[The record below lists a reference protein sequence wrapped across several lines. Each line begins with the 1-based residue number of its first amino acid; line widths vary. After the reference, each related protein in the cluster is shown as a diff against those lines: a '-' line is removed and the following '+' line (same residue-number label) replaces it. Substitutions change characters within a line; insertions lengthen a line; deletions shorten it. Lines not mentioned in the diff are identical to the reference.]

1 MITGQ
6 VRLEAPTT
14 RPDSQRWNRRD
25 FLRGLTL
32 AGTAGLLGLNPRLV
46 AAEPPPETTRIR
58 LVHDPSICV
67 TPQYLAEELLWAD
80 GFSEVQ
86 YVEATDGFGARV
98 VAAGGAD
105 MMMEF
110 AGVYLTRTDAGDP
123 LVMLGGVQLGCFE
136 VFGGARVRAI
146 RDLKGKRVAVL
157 GEGTPEHV
165 FLSSV
170 VAYVGLDPRRD
181 IRWESHP
188 PEESM
193 RLLDEDKID
202 AFAGFPPVPQELRAR
217 RIGHLVLSTTT
228 DRPWSQYFCCMVG
241 AHRDFVRKHPVATK
255 RALRAILKAANL
267 CAANPEQAAR
277 FIVSRGYTGE
287 LDYATQALREIPYA
301 RWREYDPEDT
311 VRFYALRLHEV
322 GMIKSSPQKIIAQ
335 GTDWRFFNELKKEM
349 KG

>member
-1 MITGQ
+1 MDDQIMGH
-6 VRLEAPTT
+6 
-14 RPDSQRWNRRD
+14 WRRRE
-25 FLRGLTL
+25 FLGRLTL
-32 AGTAGLLGLNPRLV
+32 VGTAGLLGLQPKLV

-67 TPQYLAEELLWAD
+67 TPQYLAEELLRAD
-80 GFSEVQ
+80 GFNEVQ
-86 YVEATDGFGARV
+86 YVEATDGLGTRLI
-98 VAAGGAD
+98 AAGGAD

-110 AGVYLTRTDAGDP
+110 AGVYVTRIDVGDP
-123 LVMLGGVQLGCFE
+123 IVLLGGVQLGCFE
-136 VFGGARVRAI
+136 VFGGARVRAL

-170 VAYVGLDPRRD
+170 VAYMGLDPRRD
-181 IRWESHP
+181 IRWELHP

-193 RLLDEDKID
+193 RLLAEDQVD
-202 AFAGFPPVPQELRAR
+202 AYAGFPPVPQELRAR
-217 RIGHLVLSTTT
+217 KIGHLVLSTTT

-241 AHRDFVRKHPVATK
+241 AHRDFVRKHPIATK
-255 RALRAILKAANL
+255 RALQAILKAATL
-267 CAANPEQAAR
+267 CATDPEGAAR
-277 FIVSRGYTGE
+277 FIMSRGYIDK
-287 LDYATQALREIPYA
+287 LDYAAQAFREIPYS

-335 GTDWRFFNELKKEM
+335 GTDWRFLKELKQELKQ
-349 KG
+349 

>member
-1 MITGQ
+1 MHTQ
-6 VRLEAPTT
+6 HARRL
-14 RPDSQRWNRRD
+14 SRRR
-25 FLRGLTL
+25 FLGGLTF
-32 AGTAGLLGLNPRLV
+32 AGTAGLLGLRPRLV
-46 AAEPPPETTRIR
+46 TAAPPPETTRIR

-67 TPQYLAEELLWAD
+67 TPQYLAEELLRAD

-86 YVEATDGFGARV
+86 YVEATDGLGTRLI
-98 VAAGGAD
+98 AAGDAD

-110 AGVYLTRTDAGDP
+110 AGVYVTRIDAGDP
-123 LVMLGGVQLGCFE
+123 IVLLGGVHIGCFE
-136 VFGGARVRAI
+136 LFGGAHVRAL

-181 IRWESHP
+181 IRWEPHP
-188 PEESM
+188 PEEAM
-193 RLLDEDKID
+193 RLLGEGKVD
-202 AFAGFPPVPQELRAR
+202 AFAGFPPVPQELRAQG
-217 RIGHLVLSTTT
+217 IGHLVLSTTT

-241 AHRDFVRKHPVATK
+241 AHRDFVRTHPVATK
-255 RALRAILKAANL
+255 RALRATLKAANL
-267 CAANPEQAAR
+267 CATDPEQAAR

-287 LDYATQALREIPYA
+287 LAYAAQALREIPYA

-335 GTDWRFFNELKKEM
+335 GTDWRFFTELKKEL
-349 KG
+349 KE

>member
-1 MITGQ
+1 VI
-6 VRLEAPTT
+6 
-14 RPDSQRWNRRD
+14 
-25 FLRGLTL
+25 L
-32 AGTAGLLGLNPRLV
+32 AGAAVLLGLRPRTV
-46 AAEPPPETTRIR
+46 AAEPPPETTRLR
-58 LVHDPSICV
+58 LIQDPSICV
-67 TPQYLAEELLWAD
+67 TPQYLAEELLRAD

-86 YVEATDGFGARV
+86 YIEATDGFGTKV

-110 AGVYLTRTDAGDP
+110 AGVYLTRIDAGDP
-123 LVMLGGVQLGCFE
+123 IVLLGGVHIGCFE
-136 VFGGARVRAI
+136 LFGGTHVQTI
-146 RDLKGKRVAVL
+146 RDLKDKRVAVL
-157 GEGTPEHV
+157 GEGAPEHV

-170 VAYVGLDPRRD
+170 AAYVGLDPRRD
-181 IRWESHP
+181 IRWEPHP

-193 RLLDEDKID
+193 RLLSEGQVD

-217 RIGHLVLSTTT
+217 QIGHLVLSTTT

-241 AHRDFVRKHPVATK
+241 ANRDFVRKHPVATK

-267 CAANPEQAAR
+267 CAADPEQAAR

-287 LDYATQALREIPYA
+287 LAYAAQALRELPYA

-322 GMIKSSPQKIIAQ
+322 GMIKSSPQKLIAQ
-335 GTDWRFFNELKKEM
+335 GTAWRFLNELKKEL

>member
-1 MITGQ
+1 MDDQIL
-6 VRLEAPTT
+6 RH
-14 RPDSQRWNRRD
+14 WRRRE
-25 FLRGLTL
+25 FLGGLTL
-32 AGTAGLLGLNPRLV
+32 AGTTGLLGLQPKRV

-67 TPQYLAEELLWAD
+67 TPQYLAEELLRAD

-86 YVEATDGFGARV
+86 YVEATDGLGTRLI
-98 VAAGGAD
+98 AAGGAD

-110 AGVYLTRTDAGDP
+110 AGVYVTRIDVGDP
-123 LVMLGGVQLGCFE
+123 IVLLGGVQLGCFE
-136 VFGGARVRAI
+136 VFGGARVRAL

-170 VAYVGLDPRRD
+170 VAYTGLDPRRD
-181 IRWESHP
+181 IRWELHP

-193 RLLDEDKID
+193 RLLAEDQVD
-202 AFAGFPPVPQELRAR
+202 AYAGFPPVPQELRAR
-217 RIGHLVLSTTT
+217 KIGHLVLSTTT

-241 AHRDFVRKHPVATK
+241 AHRDFVRKHPVASK
-255 RALRAILKAANL
+255 RALRAILKAATL
-267 CAANPEQAAR
+267 CATDPEGAAR
-277 FIVSRGYTGE
+277 FIMSRGYIDK
-287 LDYATQALREIPYA
+287 LDYAAQAFREIPYT
-301 RWREYDPEDT
+301 RWREYNPEDT

-335 GTDWRFFNELKKEM
+335 GTDWRFLNDLKKEL
-349 KG
+349 KQ

>member
-1 MITGQ
+1 MSSPYAMRWSRRQ
-6 VRLEAPTT
+6 LLE
-14 RPDSQRWNRRD
+14 
-25 FLRGLTL
+25 GLTL
-32 AGTAGLLGLNPRLV
+32 AGTAGLLGLTPGPV

-67 TPQYLAEELLWAD
+67 TPQYLAEELLRAD

-86 YVEATDGFGARV
+86 YVEATDGLGTRLI
-98 VAAGGAD
+98 AAGGAD

-110 AGVYLTRTDAGDP
+110 AGVYVTRIDAGDP
-123 LVMLGGVQLGCFE
+123 IVLLSGVQLGCFE
-136 VFGGARVRAI
+136 VFGGARVRAL

-170 VAYVGLDPRRD
+170 VAYMGLDPRRD
-181 IRWESHP
+181 IRWELHP

-193 RLLDEDKID
+193 RLLAEDQVD
-202 AFAGFPPVPQELRAR
+202 AYAGFPPVPQELRAR
-217 RIGHLVLSTTT
+217 KIGHLVLSTTT

-241 AHRDFVRKHPVATK
+241 AHRDFVRKHPVASK
-255 RALRAILKAANL
+255 RVLRAILKAATL
-267 CAANPEQAAR
+267 CATDPEGTAR
-277 FIVSRGYTGE
+277 FIMSRGYIDK
-287 LDYATQALREIPYA
+287 LDYAAQAFREIPYT

-335 GTDWRFFNELKKEM
+335 GTDWRFLKELKKEM

>member
-1 MITGQ
+1 LLG
-6 VRLEAPTT
+6 
-14 RPDSQRWNRRD
+14 
-25 FLRGLTL
+25 GLTL
-32 AGTAGLLGLNPRLV
+32 AGTAGLLGMRPGLV
-46 AAEPPPETTRIR
+46 AAEPPLEATRIR

-67 TPQYLAEELLWAD
+67 TPQYLAEELLRAD

-86 YVEATDGFGARV
+86 YVEATDGLGTRLI
-98 VAAGGAD
+98 AAGGAD

-110 AGVYLTRTDAGDP
+110 AGVYVTRIDAGDP
-123 LVMLGGVQLGCFE
+123 IVLLGGVQLGCFE
-136 VFGGARVRAI
+136 VFGGARVRAL

-170 VAYVGLDPRRD
+170 VAYMGLDPRRD
-181 IRWESHP
+181 IRWELHP

-193 RLLDEDKID
+193 RLLAEDQVD
-202 AFAGFPPVPQELRAR
+202 AYAGFPPVPQELRAR
-217 RIGHLVLSTTT
+217 NIGHLVLSTTT

-241 AHRDFVRKHPVATK
+241 AHRDFVRKHPVASK
-255 RALRAILKAANL
+255 RALRAILKAATL
-267 CAANPEQAAR
+267 CATDPEGAAR
-277 FIVSRGYTGE
+277 FIMSRGYIDK
-287 LDYATQALREIPYA
+287 LDYAAQAFREIPYT

-335 GTDWRFFNELKKEM
+335 GTDWRFLKELKKEL

>member
-1 MITGQ
+1 MSNHA
-6 VRLEAPTT
+6 RLC
-14 RPDSQRWNRRD
+14 SRRK
-25 FLRGLTL
+25 FLRGMTL
-32 AGTAGLLGLNPRLV
+32 LGTAGLLGVSPRLGT
-46 AAEPPPETTRIR
+46 AEPPPETTRLR

-67 TPQYLAEELLWAD
+67 TPQYLAEELLRAD

-86 YVEATDGFGARV
+86 YVEATDGLGTRLITAGA
-98 VAAGGAD
+98 AD

-110 AGVYLTRTDAGDP
+110 VGVYLTRLDAGDP
-123 LVMLGGVQLGCFE
+123 LVLLGGVQLGCFE
-136 VFGGARVRAI
+136 VFGGTRVRAI

-165 FLSSV
+165 FLASV

-181 IRWESHP
+181 VHWEPHP
-188 PEESM
+188 PEEAM
-193 RLLDEDKID
+193 RLLAEDKVD
-202 AFAGFPPVPQELRAR
+202 AFAGFPPVPQELRAQG
-217 RIGHLVLSTTT
+217 IGHLVLSTTT

-255 RALRAILKAANL
+255 RALRAILKAATL
-267 CAANPEQAAR
+267 CATDPEQAAR
-277 FIVSRGYTGE
+277 FIVSRGYTGK
-287 LDYATQALREIPYA
+287 LDYAAQALREIPYT

-322 GMIKSSPQKIIAQ
+322 GMIKSSPQKLIAQ
-335 GTDWRFFNELKKEM
+335 GTDWRFLKELKKEL

>member
-1 MITGQ
+1 MHTQ
-6 VRLEAPTT
+6 HARRL
-14 RPDSQRWNRRD
+14 SRRR
-25 FLRGLTL
+25 FLGRLTL
-32 AGTAGLLGLNPRLV
+32 AGTAGLLGLRRRLV
-46 AAEPPPETTRIR
+46 TAEPTLETTRIR

-67 TPQYLAEELLWAD
+67 TPQYLAEELLRAD

-86 YVEATDGFGARV
+86 YVEATDGFGTKV
-98 VAAGGAD
+98 IAAGGAD

-110 AGVYLTRTDAGDP
+110 AGVYVTRIDAGDP

-136 VFGGARVRAI
+136 LFGGTRVRAL

-157 GEGTPEHV
+157 AEGAPEHV

-170 VAYVGLDPRRD
+170 VAYVGLDPHRD

-188 PEESM
+188 PEEAM
-193 RLLDEDKID
+193 RLLGEDQVD
-202 AFAGFPPVPQELRAR
+202 AFAGFPPVPQELRAQG
-217 RIGHLVLSTTT
+217 IGHLVLSTTT

-241 AHRDFVRKHPVATK
+241 AHRDFVRKHPVTTK
-255 RALRAILKAANL
+255 RALRAILKAATL
-267 CAANPEQAAR
+267 CATDPEQAAR
-277 FIVSRGYTGE
+277 FIVSRGYTGK
-287 LDYATQALREIPYA
+287 LDYAAQALREIPYT

-322 GMIKSSPQKIIAQ
+322 GMIKHSPQKIIAQ
-335 GTDWRFFNELKKEM
+335 GTNWRFLNELKKEL

>member
-1 MITGQ
+1 MRTHHA
-6 VRLEAPTT
+6 RLF
-14 RPDSQRWNRRD
+14 SRRR
-25 FLRGLTL
+25 FLEGVTLT
-32 AGTAGLLGLNPRLV
+32 GTAGLLGLCPRPA
-46 AAEPPPETTRIR
+46 AAEPLPETTRLR
-58 LVHDPSICV
+58 LVHDLSICV
-67 TPQYLAEELLWAD
+67 TPQYLAEELLRAD
-80 GFSEVQ
+80 GFSDVQ
-86 YVEATDGFGARV
+86 YIEATDGFGTRL
-98 VAAGGAD
+98 VAAGSAD

-110 AGVYLTRTDAGDP
+110 VGVYLTRIDAGDP
-123 LVMLGGVQLGCFE
+123 LVLLGGVHIGCLE
-136 VFGGARVRAI
+136 LFGGAQVRAI

-157 GEGTPEHV
+157 GEGVPEHV

-170 VAYVGLDPRRD
+170 AAYVGLDPRRD
-181 IRWESHP
+181 IRWEPHP

-193 RLLDEDKID
+193 RLLGEGTVD

-217 RIGHLVLSTTT
+217 GIGHLVLSTTT

-241 AHRDFVRKHPVATK
+241 ANRDFVRKHPVATK

-267 CAANPEQAAR
+267 CAADPEQAAR

-287 LDYATQALREIPYA
+287 RDYAAQALREIPYT

-322 GMIKSSPQKIIAQ
+322 GMLKSSPQKIIAQ
-335 GTDWRFFNELKKEM
+335 GTDWRFFNALKKEL